1 MAISVSDSALVMFLV
16 LGSLVLFGYG
26 VMWFRGTMG
35 DLWQSRMRPA
45 GEGVLAAWTASA
57 VVTTASVIGI
67 SAILI
72 GGDERDAML
81 PPFGTFLGC
90 ATLWPLL
97 FIVKRGSVYPKFEP
111 IALAAVALASA
122 WLCLAAFRFGQNVL
136 LFPFTVV
143 VLVHHTFI
151 DGLWWPSR

>member
-1 MAISVSDSALVMFLV
+1 MATSVSDSALAMFLV

-35 DLWQSRMRPA
+35 ALWQSRMRPA

-72 GGDERDAML
+72 GGDERGAML

-90 ATLWPLL
+90 ATLWPFL

-122 WLCLAAFRFGQNVL
+122 WLCYAAFRFGRDEL
-136 LFPFTVV
+136 LFPFSII